1 MRLDNADSQLVEGSL
16 DAWTHVH
23 LHLLG
28 LGPHGELQ
36 LLGVIVWPSA
46 VGADFEQALH
56 ILVVFRIGV
65 VKSDPVV
72 LHLIL
77 AFEIH
82 RSQVNDG
89 LPDEFVLQPAL
100 VEHTDHNVGL
110 FRFVRFLCR
119 KSLIRLS

>member
-1 MRLDNADSQLVEGSL
+1 MRLNNADRQLVEGSL

-72 LHLIL
+72 LHLVLI
-77 AFEIH
+77 FEVDGG
-82 RSQVNDG
+82 QVNDG
-89 LPDEFVLQPAL
+89 LTNELVLKPAL
-100 VEHTDHNVGL
+100 VEDSNNNIGL
-110 FRFVRFLCR
+110 LRIFWR
-119 KSLIRLS
+119 LITIK